1 MSQLDQRVR
10 PVMILRIDCTPFIH
24 SIEAAVDARSSC
36 PYCGL
41 HLSRDHVI
49 APVAERSVTPST
61 TRSSSVSRNGS
72 VALPENSA
80 KTAALVRLLKASAP
94 GVKSLVF
101 SQVRTLLEWCLRHR
115 INDSDPNV
123 IFWLCARLARSGP
136 DTSTGSRRPCTR
148 KASRLAG
155 TSSAERPATT
165 LTIDWRFRGSC
176 SFDGS
181 MRQEKREEVVKSF
194 TIPNKT
200 AVAGSK
206 EDRDNPMVMLL
217 SLQVRS
223 SSLLLSFPDVDS
235 SRADDL
241 PVAIRPELSDS
252 ISRWRA
258 RSS

>member
-1 MSQLDQRVR
+1 
-10 PVMILRIDCTPFIH
+10 
-24 SIEAAVDARSSC
+24 
-36 PYCGL
+36 
-41 HLSRDHVI
+41 
-49 APVAERSVTPST
+49 
-61 TRSSSVSRNGS
+61 
-72 VALPENSA
+72 
-80 KTAALVRLLKASAP
+80 
-94 GVKSLVF
+94 
-101 SQVRTLLEWCLRHR
+101 
-115 INDSDPNV
+115 
-123 IFWLCARLARSGP
+123 
-136 DTSTGSRRPCTR
+136 
-148 KASRLAG
+148 
-155 TSSAERPATT
+155 
-165 LTIDWRFRGSC
+165 
-176 SFDGS
+176 

-194 TIPNKT
+194 TVPNKT

>member
-1 MSQLDQRVR
+1 
-10 PVMILRIDCTPFIH
+10 
-24 SIEAAVDARSSC
+24 
-36 PYCGL
+36 
-41 HLSRDHVI
+41 
-49 APVAERSVTPST
+49 
-61 TRSSSVSRNGS
+61 
-72 VALPENSA
+72 
-80 KTAALVRLLKASAP
+80 
-94 GVKSLVF
+94 
-101 SQVRTLLEWCLRHR
+101 
-115 INDSDPNV
+115 
-123 IFWLCARLARSGP
+123 
-136 DTSTGSRRPCTR
+136 
-148 KASRLAG
+148 
-155 TSSAERPATT
+155 
-165 LTIDWRFRGSC
+165 
-176 SFDGS
+176 